1 MVSNIGPSS
10 NGFVGD
16 AEKSKTFRVYG
27 AAPRLETEGKVKA
40 LAFNER
46 MLAEPTSNTTVDL
59 ILLYT
64 IVPLRGSCLGRSNVR
79 RNTSEMN
86 GDKVMWKVNRMA
98 SHQPPGVWI
107 RPYFLFLESS
117 FGNWPNGLTENVNF

>member
-16 AEKSKTFRVYG
+16 EEKSKTFRVSG

-40 LAFNER
+40 LAFNKR

-64 IVPLRGSCLGRSNVR
+64 IVPLRGSCY
-79 RNTSEMN
+79 M
-86 GDKVMWKVNRMA
+86 
-98 SHQPPGVWI
+98 
-107 RPYFLFLESS
+107 
-117 FGNWPNGLTENVNF
+117 

>member
-46 MLAEPTSNTTVDL
+46 MLAEPTINTTVDL

-64 IVPLRGSCLGRSNVR
+64 IVPLRGSCLVEATCVGTRAKLIATMSAPQNKCVLEGVLKMSIGWR
-79 RNTSEMN
+79 LI
-86 GDKVMWKVNRMA
+86 K
-98 SHQPPGVWI
+98 PPGVWI

-117 FGNWPNGLTENVNF
+117 FG